1 MQNDLDNHRSRAADA
16 FQRLLMLMEK
26 LRSPDGCAW
35 DREQTLKSLRPF
47 IIEETYEVVDAID
60 RQDVDSLR
68 DELGDYLLEAVF
80 VAQICFENEAFHIAE
95 SLDAICDKLVRRHPH
110 VFGQNE
116 TRLKLSANQVR
127 TQWEQIK
134 ASEQTDEGRAPSLI
148 GGIPS
153 ALPSLLRAYRL
164 GRRTATVGFDWA
176 DLKDI
181 DAKVQEELVELAE
194 ARKSEI
200 HESVE
205 EELGDLLFT
214 IANLAR
220 HLDIEPEAA
229 LQKANQKFSK
239 RFEQLETAFKQRKQ
253 ALRDVS
259 AEDLEIEWERIK
271 QSEQTG
277 S

>member
-47 IIEETYEVVDAID
+47 IIEETYEMVDAID

-80 VAQICFENEAFHIAE
+80 VAQICFENGAFHIAE

-134 ASEQTDEGRAPSLI
+134 ASEQTDKGRAPSLI

-153 ALPSLLRAYRL
+153 ALPGLLRAYRL

-220 HLDIEPEAA
+220 HLDVEPEAA

-271 QSEQTG
+271 QSEQNG

>member
-68 DELGDYLLEAVF
+68 NELGDYLLEAVF
-80 VAQICFENEAFHIAE
+80 VAQICFESGNFHIAE

-110 VFGQNE
+110 VFGQNK
-116 TRLKLSANQVR
+116 TGLKLSANQVR

-134 ASEQTDEGRAPSLI
+134 ASEQTNDGRAPSLI

-153 ALPSLLRAYRL
+153 ALPGLLRAYRL

-181 DAKVQEELVELAE
+181 DAKVQEELVELDE
-194 ARKSEI
+194 ARKSGS

-239 RFEQLETAFKQRKQ
+239 RFEQLEIVFKRRKQ

-259 AEDLEIEWERIK
+259 AEDLEIEWQRIK
-271 QSEQTG
+271 QSEQTE

>member
-1 MQNDLDNHRSRAADA
+1 MKNDLDNHRSRAADA

-68 DELGDYLLEAVF
+68 NELGDYLLEAVF
-80 VAQICFENEAFHIAE
+80 VAQICFESENFHIAE

-110 VFGQNE
+110 VFGQNK
-116 TRLKLSANQVR
+116 TGLKLSANQVR

-134 ASEQTDEGRAPSLI
+134 ASEQTNDGRAPSLI

-153 ALPSLLRAYRL
+153 ALPGLLRAYRL

-181 DAKVQEELVELAE
+181 DAKVQEEFVELDE
-194 ARKSEI
+194 ARKSGS

-239 RFEQLETAFKQRKQ
+239 RFEQLEIVFKRRKQ

-259 AEDLEIEWERIK
+259 AEDLEIEWQRIK
-271 QSEQTG
+271 QSEQTE

>member
-80 VAQICFENEAFHIAE
+80 VAQICFENGAFHIAE

-134 ASEQTDEGRAPSLI
+134 ASEQTDKGRAPSLI

-153 ALPSLLRAYRL
+153 ALPGLLRAYRL

-220 HLDIEPEAA
+220 HLDVEPEAA

-239 RFEQLETAFKQRKQ
+239 RFEQLETAFKQRKK

-271 QSEQTG
+271 QSEQNG

>member
-1 MQNDLDNHRSRAADA
+1 M
-16 FQRLLMLMEK
+16 
-26 LRSPDGCAW
+26 
-35 DREQTLKSLRPF
+35 
-47 IIEETYEVVDAID
+47 
-60 RQDVDSLR
+60 
-68 DELGDYLLEAVF
+68 
-80 VAQICFENEAFHIAE
+80 
-95 SLDAICDKLVRRHPH
+95 
-110 VFGQNE
+110 
-116 TRLKLSANQVR
+116 
-127 TQWEQIK
+127 
-134 ASEQTDEGRAPSLI
+134 
-148 GGIPS
+148 
-153 ALPSLLRAYRL
+153 LRAYRL

-181 DAKVQEELVELAE
+181 DAKVQEELVELDE
-194 ARKSEI
+194 ARKSGS

-239 RFEQLETAFKQRKQ
+239 RFEQLEIVFKRRKQ

-259 AEDLEIEWERIK
+259 AEDLEIEWQRIK
-271 QSEQTG
+271 QSEQTE

>member
-1 MQNDLDNHRSRAADA
+1 MPNDLDNHRSRAAEA
-16 FQRLLMLMEK
+16 FRRLLMLMEK

-60 RQDVDSLR
+60 RQDVDALR

-80 VAQICFENEAFHIAE
+80 VAQICFENGHFHIAE

-116 TRLKLSANQVR
+116 TRLKLSADQVR
-127 TQWEQIK
+127 TQWERIK
-134 ASEQTDEGRAPSLI
+134 ATEQTDESRTSSLI

-153 ALPSLLRAYRL
+153 ALPGLLRAYRL

-176 DLKDI
+176 DLKGI
-181 DAKVQEELVELAE
+181 DDKVQEELAELAE
-194 ARKSEI
+194 GRKSGTE
-200 HESVE
+200 ESVE

-229 LQKANQKFSK
+229 LQKANRKFSK
-239 RFEQLETAFKQRKQ
+239 RFEQLEATFKQRKQ
-253 ALRDVS
+253 ALRDIS
-259 AEDLEIEWERIK
+259 AEDLELEWQRIK

>member
-80 VAQICFENEAFHIAE
+80 VAQICFENGAFHIAE

-134 ASEQTDEGRAPSLI
+134 ASEQTDKGRAPSLI

-153 ALPSLLRAYRL
+153 ALPGLLRAYRL

-220 HLDIEPEAA
+220 HLDVEPEAA

-271 QSEQTG
+271 QSEQNG